1 MKNLTWSGVAILCG
15 GVLMIVVNVVFSPR
29 LPLDVS
35 GPEMMASSVFLWR
48 LSLAALSVLLLLFGL
63 PGLFQYQSDSSGRFG
78 MIAFG
83 LAFVGSAM
91 LFAHEWAQ
99 VFFLHP
105 LALVDPDALQA
116 TEDVE
121 GLNFYKLEALIG
133 VSTFAIGWIA
143 FSTSM
148 LIGGVFARLGPALV
162 IAGFFATPLLTV
174 ALPSLGIWGQI
185 IGTVVMG
192 AGWILLGR
200 ELIKGH
206 RD

>member
-1 MKNLTWSGVAILCG
+1 
-15 GVLMIVVNVVFSPR
+15 
-29 LPLDVS
+29 
-35 GPEMMASSVFLWR
+35 
-48 LSLAALSVLLLLFGL
+48 
-63 PGLFQYQSDSSGRFG
+63 

-116 TEDVE
+116 IEDVE
-121 GLNFYKLEALIG
+121 GLNFYKLEALLS

-148 LIGGVFARLGPALV
+148 LMGGVFARLGPALV

-174 ALPSLGIWGQI
+174 ALPSLGIGGQI

-206 RD
+206 RG